1 MSTLIQSSMGRKII
15 SLLLI
20 FVASVSISYAIAPDV
35 TQVITGT
42 VVNEN
47 GSPLAGATIVVDGT
61 NIAAGTNY
69 NGEFSLEL
77 RSLDSRVLRVS
88 FVGYT
93 TLEVEVEKQSESRVD
108 VALEV
113 SQYAVEEVVV
123 TGSRIE
129 RPLKETPVI
138 TRVISSER
146 IAQVN
151 PVDFASLLQYE
162 LPGIQ
167 FSYNSMS
174 QLQEINFQGVGS
186 EYIVFLIDGERI
198 AGEGADQN
206 IDFNRINVN
215 DIDRIEVVRGA
226 ASTLYGSNALGGVI
240 NIITKSAN
248 RPFTADISA
257 RYAGDNG
264 QTYSASVGT
273 KQNRFS
279 SYTTVG
285 YRQRDSYTI
294 EDTEG
299 QTTTT
304 IDADGAVSSSDASA
318 YSMTILGYEAYDA
331 SQKFGYAFTDNLSA
345 SVKATYYNNT
355 RALSEGEKNYD
366 IYKDITVTPTV
377 KYLID
382 ANNQIDFA
390 YTYDIY
396 DKDQD
401 YFEAG
406 IVTTDYRNIIHIGR
420 VNYSGKFNNHTLS
433 AGVEYENE
441 YLKHYMLA
449 DSSSATR
456 SSISMYLQNDYK
468 FSDKFNIVAG
478 LRGDYETEY
487 DLNLTPK
494 VSAMYRPIEYLTIR
508 ANYAMG
514 YRSPSLK
521 ELYQEY
527 DMGGLGWFYL
537 YGNAD
542 LTPERSTQYSL
553 SGEYTNS
560 GFNTSVTAYHNKFKD
575 KIALQ
580 TTEDGLNYQYVNADN
595 AKTTGVEFIARYKS
609 NAGWSV
615 MGSYSFIDD
624 YEEVDGYNISSV
636 RPHSA
641 TFNCTYVRKIGS
653 VMGSVSLNGQWSSA
667 MDVYTRDTDDD
678 GNNYYYYNSYDNRTL
693 CSVNLSAQLPRGIN
707 VGFMVDNLLNF
718 KDSAYEYGTQ
728 TPQTGISYVLSLSI
742 NIADMFKL

>member
-1 MSTLIQSSMGRKII
+1 MSRKIL

-20 FVASVSISYAIAPDV
+20 FVASLSTNSYALESTAVAARADIAQ
-35 TQVITGT
+35 TISGT
-42 VVNEN
+42 VVDEN
-47 GSPLAGATIVVDGT
+47 GDPLAGATLVVDGT

-77 RSLDSRVLRVS
+77 RSLDARVVTVS

-93 TLEVEVEKQSESRVD
+93 TLQVEVAKQQQSTIN

-113 SQYAVEEVVV
+113 SPYAVDEVVV

-146 IAQVN
+146 ISQVN

-167 FSYNSMS
+167 ISYNSMS
-174 QLQEINFQGVGS
+174 KLQEITYQGVGS

-206 IDFNRINVN
+206 IDFNRINIA

-248 RPFTADISA
+248 RPFTANVSA
-257 RYAGDNG
+257 RYAGENG
-264 QTYSASVGT
+264 QNYSASVGA

-279 SYTTVG
+279 SYTTIG

-294 EDTEG
+294 EDTDG

-304 IDADGAVSSSDASA
+304 VEADGTVSSSDASA
-318 YSMTILGYEAYDA
+318 YSMTILGYEVYDA

-345 SVKATYYNNT
+345 AVKATYYNNT
-355 RALSEGEKNYD
+355 RALAEGDKNYD
-366 IYKDITVTPTV
+366 IYKDITVTPTL

-382 ANNQIDFA
+382 ENNQIDLA
-390 YTYDIY
+390 YTYDVY

-406 IVTTDYRNIIHIGR
+406 YVTTDYRNILHIGR
-420 VNYSGKFNNHTLS
+420 ANYSSKFDKHTLS
-433 AGVEYENE
+433 AGVEYEHE

-449 DSSSATR
+449 DSGSVTR
-456 SSISMYLQNDYK
+456 SSISMYVQNDYK
-468 FSDKFNIVAG
+468 FSDKFNVVAG
-478 LRGDYETEY
+478 LRGDYEAEY

-494 VSAMYRPIEYLTIR
+494 VSAMYRPVEELTLR

-537 YGNAD
+537 YGNED
-542 LTPERSTQYSL
+542 LTPENSTQYSL
-553 SGEYTNS
+553 SAEYS
-560 GFNTSVTAYHNKFKD
+560 KVGFNSSITAYHNRFKD
-575 KIALQ
+575 KITLQ
-580 TTEDGLNYQYVNADN
+580 TTADGLNYQYVNADN
-595 AKTTGVEFIARYKS
+595 AKTTGVELIARYKT
-609 NAGWSV
+609 NNGWSV

-624 YEEVDGYNISSV
+624 YEEVDGYNISTV
-636 RPHSA
+636 RPHSI
-641 TFNCTYVRKIGS
+641 TFNCTYARKIGS
-653 VMGSVSLNGQWSSA
+653 VVGSAAFNGQWSSA
-667 MDVYTRDTDDD
+667 MDVYTRSTDDD
-678 GNNYYYYNSYDNRTL
+678 GNYYYYYNSYDSRTI
-693 CSVNLSAQLPRGIN
+693 CSLNLGAQLPRGIN
-707 VGFMVDNLLNF
+707 IGFTIDNLLDLE
-718 KDSAYEYGTQ
+718 DSAYEYGTQ